1 MLVRRLQHVGR
12 VNAEQ
17 QSCDLTADRELV
29 PLYCKKHVD
38 LVPLHEPTTGWENL
52 TCALHCKRQTTFSRE
67 VYIKH
72 GHYITLHPPCGILE
86 LHNVR
91 RERE

>member
-17 QSCDLTADRELV
+17 QSCDLTADRPYLR
-29 PLYCKKHVD
+29 KHVD
-38 LVPLHEPTTGWENL
+38 HIPLHESTTGWENL

-72 GHYITLHPPCGILE
+72 GHYITLHPMWE
-86 LHNVR
+86 F
-91 RERE
+91 